1 MDIIVDECVPKEV
14 VSLLR
19 SKGYRVLYYG
29 EKQRKGAS
37 DDVILEKVRKYGAI
51 LITRDEDFAV
61 KAAVSTY
68 VILIKRFSIK
78 DKSLSSELLRV
89 VSSEEKT
96 PKLIKVGT

>member
-1 MDIIVDECVPKEV
+1 M
-14 VSLLR
+14 
-19 SKGYRVLYYG
+19 YYG
-29 EKQRKGAS
+29 EKRRKGAS
-37 DDVILEKVRKYGAI
+37 DDAILEEVRKYRAI
-51 LITRDEDFAV
+51 LITRDEEFAL